1 MEDEPNRHESHAESQ
16 SADYFQEKRV
26 MQPLTHEPIM
36 TAMPTP
42 TNADGI
48 DASVTNEPT
57 WFQTHF
63 IGCMEMFADA
73 KTAAEYFDAHQGW
86 FIRCAHPM
94 KAKPI
99 GTNGYA
105 LTIGKFGSFGYQVEP
120 KIGLHLLPQDSGVYR
135 IETIP
140 VPNYTPPG
148 YEVEFKAVQ
157 TLLEI
162 PFEPSAELAADGST
176 FPSLMTRVEWQLD
189 LKVGVCFPQF
199 IKKLP
204 EAVIQ
209 KTGDRILAQIVKLVS
224 NRLTYKVQE
233 DFHTSQGEAT
243 LKLFKTHW
251 QQTKG
256 RGVCEQVSPPL

>member
-1 MEDEPNRHESHAESQ
+1 
-16 SADYFQEKRV
+16 
-26 MQPLTHEPIM
+26 MQQLTHEPIM
-36 TAMPTP
+36 TAPTP
-42 TNADGI
+42 TDADGVN
-48 DASVTNEPT
+48 ASALANEPT

-86 FIRCAHPM
+86 FIRCARPM

-120 KIGLHLLPQDSGVYR
+120 KIGLHLLPQDRGVYR

-148 YEVEFKAVQ
+148 YEVDFKAVQ
-157 TLLEI
+157 SLVEV
-162 PFEPSAELAADGST
+162 PFDASAELAVDDST
-176 FPSLMTRVEWQLD
+176 LPSKMTRVEWHLD
-189 LKVGVCFPQF
+189 LKVGVWFPQF

-204 EAVIQ
+204 EAVIE

-233 DFHTSQGEAT
+233 DFHSSLGKPT
-243 LKLFKTHW
+243 LKLFKKHW
-251 QQTKG
+251 QQNKG
-256 RGVCEQVSPPL
+256 REVCEQVNP